1 METRNQALISES
13 NAFVSVIKENILV
26 ILYKYLAGPKLE
38 REKDIW
44 TDSNSDIT
52 EKKGSTVISAN

>member
-1 METRNQALISES
+1 MSES